1 MEKENG
7 EVEEEPT
14 LIYMKEIINKIE
26 KMGWDNLFG

>member
-14 LIYMKEIINKIE
+14 LISMKEIINKIE
-26 KMGWDNLFG
+26 RMGRDNLFG